1 LKRYQETRSE
11 RFILQSH
18 HCCFRYDGDESGKLA
33 SVIFHFTGKSFRDSE
48 CLVAVKRTVKKAV
61 KTSVSA
67 DAESINENLGRRVK
81 KLRGDRGWSLEELA
95 SASGV
100 SRSMLSEIERERA
113 NPTLSVTYR
122 IARAFGLTLQDLI
135 ESADSATTIQLIRAG
150 DRAQVFRTDK
160 QCQIR
165 TLSPLNLEKEVEF
178 YELRLP
184 AGGGLLS
191 QPHVEGT
198 REFLTVE
205 EGSVDLRSGDST
217 EALAKG
223 DSATYRADVVHGIAN
238 SGKREAVLFLV
249 VIYR

>member
-1 LKRYQETRSE
+1 MWMAAKKTAKKTTAPR
-11 RFILQSH
+11 
-18 HCCFRYDGDESGKLA
+18 A
-33 SVIFHFTGKSFRDSE
+33 SV
-48 CLVAVKRTVKKAV
+48 
-61 KTSVSA
+61 

-122 IARAFGLTLQDLI
+122 IARAFGLALQELI
-135 ESADSATTIQLIRAG
+135 ESADSASSIQLIRAD
-150 DRAQVFRTDK
+150 DRAQIFRSDK

-165 TLSPLNLEKEVEF
+165 TLSPLNLEKDVEF

-184 AGGGLLS
+184 VGGALRS
-191 QPHVEGT
+191 QAHVDGT

-205 EGSVDLRSGDST
+205 EGTVNLESGNSS

-223 DSATYRADVVHGIAN
+223 DSATYRADVAHAIVN
-238 SGKREAVLFLV
+238 SGKRDAVLFLV

>member
-1 LKRYQETRSE
+1 M
-11 RFILQSH
+11 
-18 HCCFRYDGDESGKLA
+18 
-33 SVIFHFTGKSFRDSE
+33 
-48 CLVAVKRTVKKAV
+48 AVKKSRKSSAAE
-61 KTSVSA
+61 A

-95 SASGV
+95 AASGV

-122 IARAFGLTLQDLI
+122 IARAFGLALQDLI
-135 ESADSATTIQLIRAG
+135 ESADSASSIQLIRA
-150 DRAQVFRTDK
+150 DDKAQVFRSDK

-165 TLSPLNLEKEVEF
+165 TLSPLNLEKDVEF

-184 AGGGLLS
+184 PGGALRS
-191 QPHVEGT
+191 QPHVDGT

-205 EGSVDLRSGDST
+205 EGSVSLESGTSK
-217 EALAKG
+217 EELAKG
-223 DSATYRADVVHGIAN
+223 DSATYRADVSHSIVN
-238 SGKREAVLFLV
+238 SARREAVVFLV